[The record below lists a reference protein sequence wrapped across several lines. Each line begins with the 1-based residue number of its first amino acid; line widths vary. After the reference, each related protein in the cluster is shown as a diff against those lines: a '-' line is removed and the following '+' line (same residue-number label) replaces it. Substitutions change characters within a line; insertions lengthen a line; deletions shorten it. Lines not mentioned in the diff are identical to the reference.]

1 MNKPPILHK
10 FPVYLRLMTF
20 GIIILSSVI
29 LVMMLGV
36 VIAVPFFGT
45 DVLKDLTNMGNSS
58 NPDIVALAKYFQIVS
73 QFGIFLV
80 PSVLFAFLDGRNI
93 SAYLKINF
101 KPAYKTMIIAAVL
114 ILTAVPLI
122 NFLAEINQQMKF
134 PAFLSNIEQWMKESE
149 NKAMQLTNTFL
160 NVSTLGGFFVNLLM
174 IAVIPAIGEEF
185 LFRGILQP
193 LFQQW
198 SKNIH
203 IAVILSAFL
212 FSAIH
217 IQFYGFIP
225 RFMMGIL
232 LGYVFVWSGSL
243 WVPIL
248 VHFVNNSA
256 AVIVSYFANKGI
268 IDNTFE
274 TIGTGKSAIIPVL
287 GSMIVSGVL
296 IFMVYHFEKR
306 IRRGERISLA
316 KPSK

>member
-1 MNKPPILHK
+1 MVKPPVLHK
-10 FPVYLRLMTF
+10 FPVYLRLITF
-20 GIIILSSVI
+20 GMIIISSVI
-29 LVMMLGV
+29 LVLILGV

-45 DVLKDLTNMGNSS
+45 DVLKDLANMGNSS
-58 NPDIVALAKYFQIVS
+58 DPNIVALAKYFQIVS

-101 KPAYKTMIIAAVL
+101 KPAFKTMIIAACV
-114 ILTAVPLI
+114 ILAAIPLI

-134 PAFLSNIEQWMKESE
+134 PASLSNIEQWMKESE
-149 NKAMQLTNTFL
+149 NKATQLTNTFL
-160 NVSTLGGFFVNLLM
+160 NVSTLGGFLVNLLM

-225 RFMMGIL
+225 RFMMGVL
-232 LGYVFVWSGSL
+232 LGYIFVWSGSL

-256 AVIVSYFANKGI
+256 AVIMSYFANKGI

-274 TIGTGKSAIIPVL
+274 TIGTGESAIVPVL

-296 IFMVYHFEKR
+296 IFLVYHFEKR
-306 IRRGERISLA
+306 RRISFSMT
-316 KPSK
+316 SK

>member
-10 FPVYLRLMTF
+10 FPVFMRLMIL
-20 GIIILSSVI
+20 GMIILSSVI
-29 LVMMLGV
+29 FVMMLGV

-45 DVLKDLTNMGNSS
+45 NVLKDLANIGNSL
-58 NPDIVALAKYFQIVS
+58 NPNTIALAKYFQIVS

-93 SAYLKINF
+93 TAYLKINF
-101 KPAYKTMIIAAVL
+101 KPAYKTMIIAAIV

-134 PAFLSNIEQWMKESE
+134 PAYLSNIELWMKKSE
-149 NKAMQLTNTFL
+149 NEAMQLTNVFL
-160 NVSTLGGFFVNLLM
+160 NVSTINGLLINLFM

-185 LFRGILQP
+185 LFRGIIQP

-217 IQFYGFIP
+217 FQFYGFIP
-225 RFMMGIL
+225 RFMMGII

-243 WVPIL
+243 WVPII

-268 IDNTFE
+268 IDNSFE
-274 TIGTGKSAIIPVL
+274 TIGTGKSAFIAVL
-287 GSMIVSGVL
+287 GSIIVSGVL
-296 IFMVYHFEKR
+296 IFMIYRFEKR
-306 IRRGERISLA
+306 KRINLA
-316 KPSK
+316 EPSK